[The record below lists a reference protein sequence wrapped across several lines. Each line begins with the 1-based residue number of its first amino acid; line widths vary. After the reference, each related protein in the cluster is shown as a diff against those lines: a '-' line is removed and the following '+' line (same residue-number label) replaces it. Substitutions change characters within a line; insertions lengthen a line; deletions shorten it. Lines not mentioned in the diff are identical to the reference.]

1 MSMTFDSLTA
11 DARESRQRA
20 HDACLQYNRSPS
32 KGHLKKL
39 SALFESV
46 GENLRIEKGFHCD
59 YGDRISFGNNVYLNI
74 NCTLLDGG
82 LISIGDDCL
91 VGPNVQ
97 ILTVNHPLN
106 SRQRLQKTSLVKDV
120 TIERNVWIGAG
131 AIILPGV
138 TIHENSVIA
147 AGSIVTRSVQPYSL
161 VAGNPARFLRELD

>member
-1 MSMTFDSLTA
+1 MTFDSLTS
-11 DARESRQRA
+11 DARKSRQLA
-20 HDACLQYNRSPS
+20 HDACLQYSRSPS

-39 SALFESV
+39 IALFESV
-46 GENLRIEKGFHCD
+46 GNNLRIEKGFHCD
-59 YGDRISFGNNVYLNI
+59 YGNHITFGNNVYLNI

-82 LISIGDDCL
+82 RISIGDDCL

-106 SRQRLQKTSLVKDV
+106 SQQRLQKTSLVKDV
-120 TIERNVWIGAG
+120 IIENNVWIGAG

-138 TIHENSVIA
+138 TIQEHAVIA
-147 AGSIVTRSVQPYSL
+147 AGSIVTRSVKPYSL